1 MTQRPVSNTSSQRSG
16 KGGAASRTR
25 VRRKRRSL
33 LPQVI
38 ELGVIIAFMVGAYYA
53 VSYLWDRT
61 APREISVPKVTG
73 VPTGDATSLLRSAG
87 LQSEVIA
94 ERPDEKVGKGVVIS
108 SDPPPGR
115 LVKAG
120 RLVRLVVSSGSRWAK
135 VPEVGKM
142 SVDRAKAVLSSARLS
157 LGRQTP
163 IYSDSVPQG
172 YVVDQNPK
180 PGSRLTR
187 NSEVAVR
194 VSMGPKP
201 ESTTR
206 AEEPNAPNEQHAT
219 EVQLVVPPGAS
230 LQEVK
235 IVVRDDRGSRTVY
248 RGYHQPG
255 EVVTRTVQGEGTE
268 ATVEVYDS
276 GVLAETRKF

>member
-1 MTQRPVSNTSSQRSG
+1 VTQWPVSNTSPQRAG
-16 KGGAASRTR
+16 KGGAASRPR

-33 LPQVI
+33 LPQAI
-38 ELGVIIAFMVGAYYA
+38 ELAVILAFIVGAYYGA
-53 VSYLWDRT
+53 LYLWDRT
-61 APREISVPKVTG
+61 APREVAVPKVTG
-73 VPTGDATSLLRSAG
+73 LPTGDATSVLRTAG
-87 LQSEVIA
+87 LQSEIIA
-94 ERPDEKVGKGVVIS
+94 ERPDEKVPQGVVIS
-108 SDPPPGR
+108 SDPPPER

-163 IYSDSVPQG
+163 IYSESVPPG

-180 PGSRLTR
+180 PGTRLTR

-201 ESTTR
+201 VSTTH
-206 AEEPNAPNEQHAT
+206 AEEPKAPNEQRAT
-219 EVQLVVPPGAS
+219 EVQIVVPPGAS

-235 IVVRDDRGSRTVY
+235 IVVRDDKGTRTVY

-255 EVVTRTVQGEGTE
+255 EVLTRTVHGEGTE